1 MVETPW
7 TTRYHECRTY
17 HSSYILSYL
26 PGSCFSVSFVSIS
39 SQPHQRPSKKKTPT
53 PLSQILSVDFRQR
66 GKAIQERKELSRLH
80 GVGRIVQPTRLHKR
94 SIPTSMH
101 THRIPRSSLASSAAK
116 NSLWRIYVS
125 GKRWIGLDFFVVDVG
140 LL

>member
-7 TTRYHECRTY
+7 TTRYHECRIY

-26 PGSCFSVSFVSIS
+26 PGSCFSVSVSIS
-39 SQPHQRPSKKKTPT
+39 SQPHQKPSKKKKTT

-101 THRIPRSSLASSAAK
+101 THRIPKSALASSAAK
-116 NSLWRIYVS
+116 NSLWRNLCQRE
-125 GKRWIGLDFFVVDVG
+125 KVDWLG
-140 LL
+140 FLLLMLG

>member
-1 MVETPW
+1 MWLRLPGLQGIMNVE
-7 TTRYHECRTY
+7 
-17 HSSYILSYL
+17 SIILLTSCHIFLVLASAFRFPYL
-26 PGSCFSVSFVSIS
+26 PNLIKN
-39 SQPHQRPSKKKTPT
+39 PPKKKTPT

-101 THRIPRSSLASSAAK
+101 THRIPKSALASSAAK
-116 NSLWRIYVS
+116 NSLWRNLCQRE
-125 GKRWIGLDFFVVDVG
+125 KVDWLG
-140 LL
+140 FLLLMLG